1 MSATK
6 LVLQM
11 GRGWRPFTADRPL
24 PLPCPASVNALAI
37 KCCDDNASARP
48 SFASILEE
56 LLGRCTE
63 EAEEIDSVM
72 ARSTEASNTA
82 VDEGA
87 RRMSV
92 EVEMSSIFEK
102 NGGSSASSNPLV
114 LERST
119 RTPSVT
125 LRVVTEI

>member
-1 MSATK
+1 MSATN
-6 LVLQM
+6 LVVQM

-24 PLPCPASVNALAI
+24 PPPCPPSVNNLAI
-37 KCCDDNASARP
+37 KCCDGNASARP
-48 SFASILEE
+48 TFSNILEE

-63 EAEEIDSVM
+63 EAEEIDSVK
-72 ARSTEASNTA
+72 ARSTETSKA
-82 VDEGA
+82 VADEDA

-92 EVEMSSIFEK
+92 EVEMSSIFET

-114 LERST
+114 LERRN

-125 LRVVTEI
+125 LRPATEI